1 MKENL
6 QLSKTNS
13 KVTPNV
19 CLKFLFFFIL
29 DTTTDQNIG
38 TCFPNLRSKIKN
50 YEQVMIPKAKGRMG
64 NCNGQEYEPKQKII
78 RALI

>member
-1 MKENL
+1 
-6 QLSKTNS
+6 
-13 KVTPNV
+13 
-19 CLKFLFFFIL
+19 L
-29 DTTTDQNIG
+29 DTTTDQNVG

-50 YEQVMIPKAKGRMG
+50 YEQVMILKAKKRMG